1 MIKKG
6 QIYICVKQ
14 HSCERLQWSY
24 GDSIEI
30 LYDIT
35 GIIFDL
41 KERNYDC
48 KIVVNALNKFVAY
61 LDSQPNKMQVFKKF
75 DSDGNGILSRNEF
88 LKLIKSC

>member
-6 QIYICVKQ
+6 QIYICVKE

-35 GIIFDL
+35 GIILDL

-48 KIVVNALNKFVAY
+48 KIVVNGKEHRVTK
-61 LDSQPNKMQVFKKF
+61 LDSE
-75 DSDGNGILSRNEF
+75 ILSDNFITLADFRN
-88 LKLIKSC
+88 LKIDSILC

>member
-6 QIYICVKQ
+6 QIYICVKE

-35 GIIFDL
+35 GIILDL
-41 KERNYDC
+41 KERNYFC
-48 KIVVNALNKFVAY
+48 KIVVNGKEHRVTK
-61 LDSQPNKMQVFKKF
+61 LDSE
-75 DSDGNGILSRNEF
+75 ILSDNFITLADFRN
-88 LKLIKSC
+88 LKIDSILC

>member
-6 QIYICVKQ
+6 QIYICVKE

-35 GIIFDL
+35 GIILDL
-41 KERNYDC
+41 KERNLEH
-48 KIVVNALNKFVAY
+48 NHR
-61 LDSQPNKMQVFKKF
+61 Q
-75 DSDGNGILSRNEF
+75 R
-88 LKLIKSC
+88 